1 MEITT
6 SPAPSVVGDRPGRS
20 SRIALEQTI
29 EVVAAHG
36 PVLAAVLEQEAC
48 KRCLQQAV
56 LVPVGMAADEFPHR
70 LVQVLR
76 ELIDDAHVDR
86 QIVGNLAHAFI
97 TAVHPSSHVHRS
109 GVKAAKPVRQGR
121 VSP

>member
-1 MEITT
+1 M
-6 SPAPSVVGDRPGRS
+6 
-20 SRIALEQTI
+20 
-29 EVVAAHG
+29 
-36 PVLAAVLEQEAC
+36 LEQEAR

-86 QIVGNLAHAFI
+86 GMVGDLAHTFI
-97 TAVHPSSHVHRS
+97 TAVHPSSHEHRS

-121 VSP
+121 VARCQLHRRALKQIVVGH

>member
-1 MEITT
+1 
-6 SPAPSVVGDRPGRS
+6 
-20 SRIALEQTI
+20 LEQTV

-36 PVLAAVLEQEAC
+36 PVLAAVLEQEAR

-56 LVPVGMAADEFPHR
+56 LVSIGMAADEFPHR
-70 LVQVLR
+70 LVQILR

-86 QIVGNLAHAFI
+86 QVAWDLAHAFI
-97 TAVHPSSHVHRS
+97 TAVHPSSNEHRS